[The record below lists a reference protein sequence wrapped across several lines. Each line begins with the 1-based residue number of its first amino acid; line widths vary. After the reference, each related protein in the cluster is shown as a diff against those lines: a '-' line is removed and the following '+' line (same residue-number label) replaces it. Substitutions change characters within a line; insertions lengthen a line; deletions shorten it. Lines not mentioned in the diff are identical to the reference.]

1 MITDGPLPGPAG
13 PALHGPSR
21 SCPVHRHAPALAGL
35 TGNCQE
41 LEVPAADSAFQ
52 RADDRARIV
61 VRTGDIQRLAI
72 LTEGDR
78 CPDRSTTRDAPRRQ
92 RSQGAG
98 SKPRLTCVRNGTKHH
113 LAGQL
118 DGRLKRIAVVPRE
131 KVADEPP
138 QTKIVHD
145 FRAEGVFHPQTVNV
159 GEIAADRDLA
169 VPVLASDQHRDQA
182 VGPRCRILVQRPAR
196 SDHQQSGQHSRPG

>member
-1 MITDGPLPGPAG
+1 MARCQHYPGQRRTPPQPARFTATPQRW
-13 PALHGPSR
+13 PALTS
-21 SCPVHRHAPALAGL
+21 
-35 TGNCQE
+35 NCQE
-41 LEVPAADSAFQ
+41 FEVPPADSALQ

-61 VRTGDIQRLAI
+61 IGARDIERLAI
-72 LTEGDR
+72 LTESDAAWARPRPEMPLGGSEIR
-78 CPDRSTTRDAPRRQ
+78 MRLKAQLTR
-92 RSQGAG
+92 
-98 SKPRLTCVRNGTKHH
+98 VRNGTEHH

-118 DGRLKRIAVVPRE
+118 DRRLKRIAVVSRE

-145 FRAEGVFHPQTVNV
+145 LRAESVFHPQTVNV

-182 VGPRCRILVQRPAR
+182 ISPRRR
-196 SDHQQSGQHSRPG
+196 